1 MKLKVV
7 KVTWNDACDHGKA
20 WVKQDELSG
29 LVSIATIGMLIN
41 KTKDM
46 LTIAHSICEDG
57 DFGGVFYIPRGC
69 VKSIEYLC
77 EARRS
82 NE

>member
-1 MKLKVV
+1 MKMKTA
-7 KVTWNDACDHGKA
+7 KIIWHDACDHGKA

-29 LVSIATIGMLIN
+29 LVSITTVGMLIN

-57 DFGGVFYIPRGC
+57 DLSGVFYIPRGC
-69 VKSIEYLC
+69 VKSIEYLKVVK
-77 EARRS
+77 RL
-82 NE
+82 